1 MIARFFA
8 LILLLSLLAA
18 GCGGGGS
25 STKAT
30 TQTVN
35 RTISLATSPT
45 LDDGSHY
52 ASISFLCTKSGT
64 VTLKATST
72 ALDPILVVEKL
83 NSDST
88 SEVVAADDDGAG
100 GTGASAAFEVAAG
113 STYTAYV
120 TSAGAD
126 AGGAV
131 TVEYPA
137 DKLAV
142 TIN

>member
-8 LILLLSLLAA
+8 FFLLVGLLVA

-25 STKAT
+25 TKTAV
-30 TQTVN
+30 QSVGK
-35 RTISLATSPT
+35 TINLATSPT

-52 ASISFLCTKSGT
+52 ASVTFLCSKSGSAT
-64 VTLKATST
+64 IKASST

-83 NSDST
+83 NSDGT
-88 SEVVAADDDGAG
+88 SETVASDDDSGG
-100 GTGASAAFEVAAG
+100 GTSASATFVVVAG
-113 STYTAYV
+113 STYTSYV
-120 TSAGAD
+120 TSAGVD

-131 TVEYPA
+131 TLEYPA

-142 TIN
+142 TID